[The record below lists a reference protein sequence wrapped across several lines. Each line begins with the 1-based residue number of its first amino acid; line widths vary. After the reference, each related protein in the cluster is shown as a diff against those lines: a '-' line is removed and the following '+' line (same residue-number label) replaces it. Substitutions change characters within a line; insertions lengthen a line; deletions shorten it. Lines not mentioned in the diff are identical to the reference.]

1 MTILRRVDTWLEQ
14 APTVVLLLVGIVIGL
29 GLVFVLGTTGGML
42 ISLVGEIGRPR

>member
-29 GLVFVLGTTGGML
+29 GLVFTLGVAGGTL